1 VYNEDGIDSGSVPR
15 NGASTEGV
23 DSWRDL
29 RHGEDK
35 SLGRR
40 KYIP

>member
-1 VYNEDGIDSGSVPR
+1 MKGRSALRAVYKEGGIDNGRVPR

-29 RHGEDK
+29 
-35 SLGRR
+35 
-40 KYIP
+40 